1 MIVVASLM
9 AHDNAHSRQFEG
21 EHWFNRDSQS
31 HLKVVA
37 LKLFA
42 DKAYARQI
50 VDLIFVLG
58 QNSACV
64 NG

>member
-1 MIVVASLM
+1 M
-9 AHDNAHSRQFEG
+9 
-21 EHWFNRDSQS
+21 
-31 HLKVVA
+31 VA

-58 QNSACV
+58 QNSGCV